1 MNRKII
7 AILRGIKPQ
16 EVIEVAHVIVKAGIT
31 QVEIPLNSPN
41 AFDSIKLLRNEFKHP
56 IQIGAGTVLNIK
68 QVGVLINI
76 GVDFIVSPNF
86 DSAVVSATKAA
97 DILSYPGVIT
107 PTECFAALDCGADG
121 LKFFPASL
129 LGQENLIALSVVLP
143 ADIPL
148 YMVGGVG
155 PENFDTW
162 IKAGA
167 HGFGVGSGIY
177 KAGDSS
183 ELVAKK
189 AESIVL
195 SYDQA
200 KNDK

>member
-1 MNRKII
+1 MNRNLI
-7 AILRGIKPQ
+7 AILRGFEPR
-16 EVIEVAHVIVKAGIT
+16 EVLEVVHVIVKAGIT
-31 QVEIPLNSPN
+31 QVEVPLNSPS
-41 AFDSIKLLRNEFKHP
+41 AFESIKLLHDVFNHP
-56 IQIGAGTVLNIK
+56 IQIGAGTVVNVK
-68 QVGVLINI
+68 QVEILAEI
-76 GVDFIVSPNF
+76 GVDFVVSPNF
-86 DSAVVSATKAA
+86 DPAVVRATK
-97 DILSYPGVIT
+97 DSEILSYPGVIT
-107 PTECFAALDCGADG
+107 PSECFSAINCGADG

-129 LGQENLIALSVVLP
+129 LGEENLIALTAVLP

-155 PENFDTW
+155 PKNFESW

-167 HGFGVGSGIY
+167 HGFGIGSGIY

-183 ELVAKK
+183 KLVAKK

-200 KNDK
+200 KYDK